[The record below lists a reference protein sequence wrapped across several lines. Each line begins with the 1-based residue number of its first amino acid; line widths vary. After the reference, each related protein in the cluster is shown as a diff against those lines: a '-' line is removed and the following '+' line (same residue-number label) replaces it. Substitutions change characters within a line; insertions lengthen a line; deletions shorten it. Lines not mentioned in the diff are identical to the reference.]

1 MKRSSNQAWY
11 NGVILVI
18 ALTLNVL
25 VGAYTS
31 TNEPSPPSP
40 PLPYGLHNRADATTI
55 SSKANSADGE
65 ILYIDDDWDTFAG
78 YFDATIHAPCTDVR
92 PNCVTWAHQGRC
104 STDAVYM
111 HSHCPVACH
120 VCHERVIFQTS
131 RLGDSVPPLHLDS
144 TAAHAS
150 TAAPRA
156 FGWHT
161 LTASAIEYD
170 AVYVP
175 GLGPE
180 SVAQRLVVGHEE
192 WIEECVQQLSDW
204 AVSPTTKE
212 ETVDTNL
219 YHKDCLYFVVA
230 TEACQTEAD
239 QAFMSQNCAVAC
251 HVCHIEERVLPT
263 NQWTAEFV
271 GELL

>member
-1 MKRSSNQAWY
+1 
-11 NGVILVI
+11 VVP
-18 ALTLNVL
+18 LTLNVL

-31 TNEPSPPSP
+31 TSEPSPP
-40 PLPYGLHNRADATTI
+40 YGLNNHADATAF
-55 SSKANSADGE
+55 SSSSNANSENDGE

-92 PNCVTWAHQGRC
+92 PNCATWASQGRC
-104 STDAVYM
+104 NIDAVHM
-111 HSHCPVACH
+111 HAHCPVSCH
-120 VCHERVIFQTS
+120 VCHERVMVQTS
-131 RLGDSVPPLHLDS
+131 RLGDAAPTTTTDHLDNVVAS
-144 TAAHAS
+144 ESLATA
-150 TAAPRA
+150 TPRA

-180 SVAQRLVVGHEE
+180 SVAQRLVVGHKE
-192 WIEECVQQLSDW
+192 WIEECVQQLSEW
-204 AVSPTTKE
+204 AVSPTAND
-212 ETVDTNL
+212 ETVDRNL

-239 QAFMSQNCAVAC
+239 QAFMTGNCAVAC

-271 GELL
+271 GALSRQD